1 MNIQYL
7 IMAEEA
13 SQNLFDQ
20 INVQD
25 ILIIMLNVLI
35 LFAGITYL
43 MYKPVKKFI
52 ATRASEIE
60 RITSEN
66 KTLQEDIKEA
76 KHALA
81 KETERVRLEASKM
94 NQQALDF
101 AQEKREEI
109 ILEANKKK
117 EEILENARAEAQLEK
132 SKVENEIKDLI
143 AEVSV
148 EVCESVLKQK
158 VTESVD
164 KGLIDEAIKEY
175 EDKKL

>member
-52 ATRASEIE
+52 AQRAGEIE
-60 RITSEN
+60 KITSEN
-66 KTLQEDIKEA
+66 KTLQEDIKDA
-76 KHALA
+76 KSALV
-81 KETERVRLEASKM
+81 KETERVKLEASKM

-101 AQEKREEI
+101 AEEKREEI
-109 ILEANKKK
+109 ILEANQAK
-117 EEILENARAEAQLEK
+117 EKILEKAREDAKLEK
-132 SKVENEIKDLI
+132 TKVESEIKDLI
-143 AEVSV
+143 AQVSV
-148 EVCESVLKQK
+148 EVCESILKQK
-158 VTESVD
+158 VTSKVDES
-164 KGLIDEAIKEY
+164 LIDEAIKEY
-175 EDKKL
+175 EDKK